1 MHISVLQKELLDIL
15 NPQPNENFVD
25 ATIDGGGDSL
35 AILRKTKPHG
45 KILGIDWSPE
55 IINQL
60 ERKVA
65 NTEFEKR
72 LKLICDNFVHL
83 NQIVAR
89 ENFQDI
95 AGIILDL
102 GFSSWHLEKLQRGF
116 SFQKDE
122 ILDMRYNP
130 REPLKAKDIIT
141 DDTVEVINPDL
152 HIATLTSK
160 NAKLNIEMD
169 VGRGRGF
176 VAAEFNKKEDSPI
189 GTIPIDS
196 IFTPVKKV
204 SFKVENTRVGNRT
217 DYDRLIME
225 VWTNASIE
233 PKEALI
239 YAAKVFSKHLELFF
253 SLGEIAE
260 EEEVEELTPEEIA
273 LYEKLKLPI
282 SELELSVR
290 SANCLREANI
300 KILADLVEKTENQML
315 SYRNFGKKS
324 LVEIVNLLKGMGL
337 SLGMKID
344 RKRMQVV

>member
-1 MHISVLQKELLDIL
+1 MGIKWRDFQFPKKIIIEEESYTPYYGKFIAEPFERGYGVTLGNSLRRVLMSSIEGSAVTAVRI
-15 NPQPNENFVD
+15 EGVSHEF
-25 ATIDGGGDSL
+25 S
-35 AILRKTKPHG
+35 AIEG
-45 KILGIDWSPE
+45 VMEDVPE
-55 IINQL
+55 IILNIKNIVL
-60 ERKVA
+60 KSYSKVPKKIYIKA
-65 NTEFEKR
+65 SGEKE
-72 LKLICDNFVHL
+72 V
-83 NQIVAR
+83 
-89 ENFQDI
+89 
-95 AGIILDL
+95 
-102 GFSSWHLEKLQRGF
+102 
-116 SFQKDE
+116 
-122 ILDMRYNP
+122 
-130 REPLKAKDIIT
+130 KAKDIIT

-160 NAKLNIEMD
+160 SAKLNIEMD

-176 VAAEFNKKEDSPI
+176 VSAEFNKKEDSPI
-189 GTIPIDS
+189 GTIPVDS

-225 VWTNASIE
+225 IWTNASIE

-344 RKRMQVV
+344 RKKMQIV

>member
-1 MHISVLQKELLDIL
+1 MGIKWRDFQFPKKIIIEEESYTPYYGKFIAEPFERGYGITLGNSLRRVLLSSIEGSAVTAVRIEGVSHEFSAIEGVKED
-15 NPQPNENFVD
+15 V
-25 ATIDGGGDSL
+25 
-35 AILRKTKPHG
+35 
-45 KILGIDWSPE
+45 PE
-55 IINQL
+55 IILNIKNIVL
-60 ERKVA
+60 KSYSKVPKKIYIKA
-65 NTEFEKR
+65 SGEKE
-72 LKLICDNFVHL
+72 V
-83 NQIVAR
+83 
-89 ENFQDI
+89 
-95 AGIILDL
+95 
-102 GFSSWHLEKLQRGF
+102 
-116 SFQKDE
+116 
-122 ILDMRYNP
+122 
-130 REPLKAKDIIT
+130 KAKDIIT

-189 GTIPIDS
+189 GTIPVDS

-217 DYDRLIME
+217 DYDRLIIE

-344 RKRMQVV
+344 RKRMQIV